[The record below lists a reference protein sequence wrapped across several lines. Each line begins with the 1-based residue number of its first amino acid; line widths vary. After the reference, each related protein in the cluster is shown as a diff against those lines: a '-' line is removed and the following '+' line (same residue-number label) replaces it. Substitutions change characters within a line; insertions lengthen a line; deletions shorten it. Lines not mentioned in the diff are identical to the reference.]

1 MLWWWFI
8 GMFAVLAIAA
18 LCVRVSNK
26 DAAIV
31 FSGVGVLAVLAYV
44 LLGSFPALHHHWKV
58 AKEQQTA
65 EALLKTLPSKTVV
78 IDRLEALLKHDP
90 NRPKGWALLGRIR
103 MSQGR
108 VKASIKAYQKAWE
121 LKPTEIA
128 YAIGFGEALLLDDQT
143 LPKAVRL
150 QYEKTL
156 KNTSKVSEKAV
167 LLNLLGINAYKEKR
181 FKDAISYWQ
190 KALAYFP
197 AGSSDEKQLLEM
209 IHKAQ
214 VLLN

>member
-1 MLWWWFI
+1 MIWWWLL
-8 GMFAVLAIAA
+8 GMFSVLGIAA
-18 LCVRVSNK
+18 LCVRVSGK
-26 DAAIV
+26 DAGLV
-31 FSGVGVLAVLAYV
+31 FAGVSVLAVLAYV
-44 LLGSFPALHHHWKV
+44 CLGSFPALDHHWKAV
-58 AKEQQTA
+58 KEQQTA

-103 MSQGR
+103 MSQGK

-128 YAIGFGEALLLDDQT
+128 YAIGFGEALLLNDQT
-143 LPKAVRL
+143 LPKAVRV
-150 QYEKTL
+150 QCEKAL
-156 KNTSKVSEKAV
+156 KNTEHASEKAV

-181 FKDAISYWQ
+181 FKDAITYWQ

-197 AGSSDEKQLLEM
+197 AESSDEKQLLEM

-214 VLLN
+214 IED